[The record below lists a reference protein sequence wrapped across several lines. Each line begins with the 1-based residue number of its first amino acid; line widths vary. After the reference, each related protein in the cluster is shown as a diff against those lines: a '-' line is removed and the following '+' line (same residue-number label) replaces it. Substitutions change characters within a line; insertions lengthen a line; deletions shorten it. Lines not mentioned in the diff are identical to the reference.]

1 MPSLKP
7 AVRGLDRLSRS
18 QGSDVCRYQRRKR
31 IIGGVLHLLCV
42 VCWVLPGVAPDV
54 ARSGCEP
61 DLQYRVVSRAVCDR
75 GMRAYLCLQCQ
86 VYSRGGHPEEVQLRV
101 CDTVLMMLPAGA
113 RMLMVVCLADMQ
125 L

>member
-42 VCWVLPGVAPDV
+42 VCWVLPGVAPEWHDLGASQICNTEWFRARYVIV
-54 ARSGCEP
+54 AFARIC
-61 DLQYRVVSRAVCDR
+61 VCSAR
-75 GMRAYLCLQCQ
+75 LTPEGVTQRRCSSECATLC
-86 VYSRGGHPEEVQLRV
+86 S
-101 CDTVLMMLPAGA
+101 
-113 RMLMVVCLADMQ
+113 
-125 L
+125 